1 MEEMKINSKIGH
13 RRSQVE
19 SGSGPHR
26 MLEMAQEKMLED
38 AAKGLQDVDSESKV
52 KEKEELPSP
61 HRLER

>member
-38 AAKGLQDVDSESKV
+38 TVKVLQESDSDLTEG
-52 KEKEELPSP
+52 EKLPST